1 MPPLPSI
8 SKEFNDMVGK
18 PFNEAAFR
26 TQAQKEG
33 LLSRVIPH
41 GGRYSKDKRSNRVNA
56 ALDEKKNVER
66 IYLG

>member
-1 MPPLPSI
+1 MPPLQSL

-33 LLSRVIPH
+33 YISRVIRE
-41 GGRYSKDKRSNRVNA
+41 GERFSKDKRTNRVNA
-56 ALDEKKNVER
+56 QLDEKKNVAN
-66 IYLG
+66 IYFG

>member
-1 MPPLPSI
+1 MPPLPSL

-26 TQAQKEG
+26 SQAQKEG
-33 LLSRVIPH
+33 YVSRVIQH
-41 GGRYSKDKRSNRVNA
+41 GAGFAKDIRTNRVNA
-56 ALDEKKNVER
+56 QLDEHKKVDR

>member
-1 MPPLPSI
+1 MPPLPSL

-33 LLSRVIPH
+33 YISRVIPH
-41 GGRYSKDKRSNRVNA
+41 GGKFSKDKRTNRVNA
-56 ALDEKKNVER
+56 QLDEKKNVAN